1 MSRLG
6 TRLIAL
12 HRSLN
17 GVPHAF
23 GGAIA
28 LAYCVREPRA
38 TRDLD
43 VNVFVPTA
51 SAGRM
56 LRALP
61 AAVRVEDADVATA
74 LRDGQVRVWWDETP
88 LDLFFNEHEFHVWV
102 STTVREVPFES
113 ETIPDR
119 VHRAGGVQGPVR
131 PDQRLGRHRSHDRG
145 WLRAGAGADLARHAA
160 TRRPPGARPA
170 RRPVIGR
177 SRGRLGHREGG
188 PQECDHRDP
197 GARRAGRTRRTP
209 AP

>member
-51 SAGRM
+51 FAGGI

-113 ETIPDR
+113 ETIPVIGCTALAVFKALFDR
-119 VHRAGGVQGPVR
+119 TKDWADIEAMIEAGFE
-131 PDQRLGRHRSHDRG
+131 RG
-145 WLRAGAGADLARHAA
+145 QALTWLARLLPAGHPA
-160 TRRPPGARPA
+160 PA
-170 RRPVIGR
+170 R
-177 SRGRLGHREGG
+177 L
-188 PQECDHRDP
+188 
-197 GARRAGRTRRTP
+197 AAL
-209 AP
+209 

>member
-38 TRDLD
+38 TRYLD

-51 SAGRM
+51 SAGGI

-88 LDLFFNEHEFHVWV
+88 LDLFFNEHEFNVWV

-113 ETIPDR
+113 ETIPVIGCTALAVFKALFDR
-119 VHRAGGVQGPVR
+119 TKDWADIEAMIEAGFE
-131 PDQRLGRHRSHDRG
+131 RG
-145 WLRAGAGADLARHAA
+145 QALTWLATLLPAGHPA
-160 TRRPPGARPA
+160 PA
-170 RRPVIGR
+170 R
-177 SRGRLGHREGG
+177 L
-188 PQECDHRDP
+188 
-197 GARRAGRTRRTP
+197 AAL
-209 AP
+209 